1 MHNFLRNKLVRRRV
15 TSVGQKVPP
24 NAPQL
29 CEKFLNVMKDLNGAY
44 QVILNMDETPMYFD
58 LPSSHCIDFKGVKTV
73 TMKTTGNEKLRYTV
87 VLSAGVTKSAE
98 GWKSFRLL
106 PMLICKNLVKP
117 PEGNFRDDMVVLGSK
132 GGTMTMDFMVN
143 YYISKILSRRLGVF
157 FQSASA
163 LLILDSVTRSY

>member
-1 MHNFLRNKLVRRRV
+1 MNLANAASIFPDLYPDSKLRFKASNGFLHNFLRRNKLVRRGV
-15 TSVGQKVPP
+15 MSVGQKVPP

-29 CEKFLNVMKDLNGAY
+29 CEKFLNIMKDLNGTY

-98 GWKSFRLL
+98 GWKSFRLPL
-106 PMLICKNLVKP
+106 MLIFKNLVKP
-117 PEGNFRDDMVVLGSK
+117 PKGNF
-132 GGTMTMDFMVN
+132 
-143 YYISKILSRRLGVF
+143 
-157 FQSASA
+157 
-163 LLILDSVTRSY
+163 